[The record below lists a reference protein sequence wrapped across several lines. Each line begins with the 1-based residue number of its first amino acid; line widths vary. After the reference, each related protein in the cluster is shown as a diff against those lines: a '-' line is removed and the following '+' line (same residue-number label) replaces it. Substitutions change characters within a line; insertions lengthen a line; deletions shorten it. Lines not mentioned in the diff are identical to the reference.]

1 MAPDP
6 LLSCDPLY
14 FVLQLILFPIVA
26 VLFGIVLHSLHNE
39 IESEGWVL
47 SPQCVRQV
55 CLCVSTSSLLITLL
69 DPTSVLG
76 IIPTPWRLFMECTF
90 TILLLNSACSTFYM
104 FVIVLSKRY
113 LAQARVPPLFTRLW
127 LATNSLS
134 TFVVVIAGLVGAII
148 DDSFCFG
155 LCLLVLMAH
164 ELFIVAL
171 INMSLHQMRTLLAEF
186 ETDTNNLKAQSR
198 KMLIVRVVSTI
209 LGVGA
214 VVTELINPE
223 SLIYN
228 LANTE
233 VDPTRGFDPLTF
245 NITAATPFVLTTVAH
260 ITLMYAVQRTR
271 VRTPKPQTAANF
283 A

>member
-14 FVLQLILFPIVA
+14 FVVQLVLFPIVA

-55 CLCVSTSSLLITLL
+55 CLCMSSASLLITLL

-113 LAQARVPPLFTRLW
+113 LAKAKVPPLFTRLW
-127 LATNSLS
+127 LATNSLF
-134 TFVVVIAGLVGAII
+134 TFVVVIVGLIGAII
-148 DDSFCFG
+148 DDSFFFG
-155 LCLLVLMAH
+155 VCLLVLMAH
-164 ELFIVAL
+164 ELFIVVL
-171 INMSLHQMRTLLAEF
+171 LNVTLHKVGTLLAEY
-186 ETDTNNLKAQSR
+186 ETDSSKLKAQLR
-198 KMLIVRVVSTI
+198 KLLIGRVASTI

-214 VVTELINPE
+214 VATELINPD
-223 SLIYN
+223 SLIYA

-233 VDPTRGFDPLTF
+233 ADPTRGFDPLTF
-245 NITAATPFVLTTVAH
+245 NLTAATPFVFATAAH
-260 ITLMYAVQRTR
+260 VTLMYTVQRTHS
-271 VRTPKPQTAANF
+271 RTPKTQTVVTL
-283 A
+283 